1 MSKKYKPRWHE
12 SPFDHVH
19 YCLVRNQSQM
29 DRALRDLPSHPFK
42 DNQTTAEVLTLDVL
56 GDRKYCLLQIGA
68 TTDWLPSFIMQVLV
82 HESLHIW
89 QTVKDAMHESNP
101 CREFEAYSV
110 EQIFRNMLD
119 DYDRS
124 QT

>member
-1 MSKKYKPRWHE
+1 
-12 SPFDHVH
+12 
-19 YCLVRNQSQM
+19 M
-29 DRALRDLPSHPFK
+29 DRALRNLPPHSFK

-56 GDRKYCLLQIGA
+56 GDRKYCLLQIGD
-68 TTDWLPSFIMQVLV
+68 TTDWQPSFIMQVLV

-110 EQIFRNMLD
+110 ELIFRDMLD